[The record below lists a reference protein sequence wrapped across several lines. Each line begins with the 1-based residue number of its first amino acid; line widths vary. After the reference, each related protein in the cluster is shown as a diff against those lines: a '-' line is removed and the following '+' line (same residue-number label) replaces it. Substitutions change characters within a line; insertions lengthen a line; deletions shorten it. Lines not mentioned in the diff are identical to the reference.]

1 MERVCRVNVH
11 RGGPWV
17 VCCFWQRPSGP
28 AKSHRPNRPP
38 YQRATLCTDIRPGPK
53 ESGRRLPGHHRSL
66 TRDGSS
72 KLSVNFR
79 SMCPDL
85 DPDPPPRARARTR
98 TSTAQPNCM
107 CHCVRC
113 LLGRSAELRQRPDFD
128 IELFR
133 SRIYWCYTIHLTRRA
148 HEAIR
153 VCFLF
158 DSALDAMYHRSMRS
172 PHHRAH
178 GPIAQRTRREGHSK
192 AT

>member
-17 VCCFWQRPSGP
+17 VCCFLQRPSGP

-38 YQRATLCTDIRPGPK
+38 YQRATLCTDIRSGPK

-107 CHCVRC
+107 C
-113 LLGRSAELRQRPDFD
+113 ELVPSRT
-128 IELFR
+128 FR
-133 SRIYWCYTIHLTRRA
+133 RAPATAGFRHRAVPSRIYWCYTIHLTRRA